1 MRTSLLEVVS
11 LVLLSP
17 RPCRGTT
24 PCARGERC
32 FLFEVFPNRKKSMT
46 ARVLRILKIALPA
59 VLLCAGACT
68 PKQYAQQADGVAYS
82 VVRQGQ
88 QRALGQAGAFH
99 VDYNPY
105 GGDLLQSNQIR
116 VGKVV
121 IPVGFGVEEVT
132 LSIQDCVQIALENS
146 RSFQD
151 RKEQLYLAALA
162 LGSSRRDW
170 NWTLVQGTVQGEAE
184 DVRTEGGGES
194 SEFTSDNE
202 ISLTRRFAQGGV
214 LVLAAGLNLAT
225 DLIGGADTVA
235 GSTLEANFTQPL
247 LRGAWRDLAYET
259 QYRRERDF
267 LFRVFEYDRFTQ
279 TFVADIFSRYY
290 DVLEI
295 LDQLSNERENIARLE
310 QTFELVKVQVQGG
323 AVSPIQADQS
333 ESNLLDARIRLERL
347 AQRYRDSLD
356 SFKIR
361 LGLPV
366 RSQIKLEYP
375 EALTRLK
382 EQADQEGQLPPLPFD
397 EEQAIEAAMTSRPEV
412 MRSRAALRDADR
424 NVQIAADDFLPRL
437 DLDLGLE
444 VPSTPTGQFSR
455 MRFHELTRTAR
466 LRFRYPI
473 DQTAN
478 RDAYR
483 ESLLDLQQARRQ
495 LDQLLD
501 EVYLDVRQT
510 YRELLR
516 SSRTYE
522 IRLRS
527 VQIAR
532 RRRRLAVLQQK
543 QGQASARDV
552 LEAEEALREAQN
564 GLTNAIVSYTTTRLR
579 FLASL
584 GMIGADEEGHI
595 YERTDPT
602 RFDRLAWRYP
612 YLQPR
617 TEAENDN
624 DI

>member
-1 MRTSLLEVVS
+1 MIAS
-11 LVLLSP
+11 VL
-17 RPCRGTT
+17 
-24 PCARGERC
+24 
-32 FLFEVFPNRKKSMT
+32 
-46 ARVLRILKIALPA
+46 RVLKVALPA
-59 VLLCAGACT
+59 FVTCACACT
-68 PKQYAQQADGVAYS
+68 PKQYAQQADKVAYN
-82 VVRQGQ
+82 VLRQGQ
-88 QRALGQAGAFH
+88 QWALGNVNTFQ

-105 GGDLLQSNQIR
+105 GGSLLHDNQIR
-116 VGKVV
+116 VGKKV
-121 IPVGFGVEEVT
+121 IPVGFGTEQVT
-132 LSIQDCVQIALENS
+132 LSLQDCVQIALENS
-146 RSFQD
+146 RNFQD

-170 NWTLVQGTVQGEAE
+170 NWTLVQGTLEGQAE

-194 SEFTSDNE
+194 SEFTADNE

-225 DLIGGADTVA
+225 DLIGGADTMA

-259 QYRRERDF
+259 QYRRERNF

-295 LDQLSNERENIARLE
+295 LDQLSNERENISRLE

-356 SFKIR
+356 NFKIR

-382 EQADQEGQLPPLPFD
+382 EQVDQEGELPPLPFD

-444 VPSTPTGQFSR
+444 VPSTPESRFAR

-466 LRFRYPI
+466 LRFHYPI
-473 DQTAN
+473 DQTGN

-527 VQIAR
+527 VQIAG

-595 YERTDPT
+595 YERTNPT